1 MFITYIVP
9 ACILI
14 SSVIDDL
21 RSKKIHNYL
30 ILVQAGVAIIS
41 VLIVKGPVALLYALA
56 LMGLSLLITI
66 PLVLL
71 KVIGGGDM
79 KLFAVLAL
87 VLPPRLMLWTF
98 IASFIWGA
106 LLGVIKVLLDKK
118 ATLLYFNMLFLFKFK
133 PPSTEQLNTFPF
145 SVSLLLGWLSALW
158 F

>member
-1 MFITYIVP
+1 MFIAYILP

-30 ILVQAGVAIIS
+30 ILIQAGVAVIS
-41 VLIVKGPVALLYALA
+41 VLIIKGPMDLFYALA
-56 LMGLSLLITI
+56 LMVLSLLITI

-87 VLPPRLMLWTF
+87 VLPPQLMLWTF
-98 IASFIWGA
+98 IASFVWGA
-106 LLGVIKVLLDKK
+106 LLGVVKALLDKK
-118 ATLLYFNMLFLFKFK
+118 ALLLYFNMLFLLKFK
-133 PPSTEQLNTFPF
+133 PPSAEQLHTFPF

>member
-14 SSVIDDL
+14 SSAIDDL
-21 RSKKIHNYL
+21 MSKKIHNYL
-30 ILVQAGVAIIS
+30 ILVQAGVAVIS
-41 VLIVKGPVALLYALA
+41 VLIIQGPMSLLYALA

-98 IASFIWGA
+98 ICSFVWGA
-106 LLGVIKVLLDKK
+106 LLGVIKALLDKK
-118 ATLLYFNMLFLFKFK
+118 ASLLYFNMLFLFKFK
-133 PPSTEQLNTFPF
+133 PPATEQLHTFPF
-145 SVSLLLGWLSALW
+145 SVSLFLGWLSALW

>member
-1 MFITYIVP
+1 MFITYILP
-9 ACILI
+9 AGILI
-14 SSVIDDL
+14 SSIVDDL

-30 ILVQAGVAIIS
+30 ILIQAGVAVIS
-41 VLIVKGPVALLYALA
+41 VLIIQGPMALLYALA
-56 LMGLSLLITI
+56 FMVLSLLITI

-98 IASFIWGA
+98 VCSFVWGA
-106 LLGVIKVLLDKK
+106 LLGVVKALLDKR
-118 ATLLYFNMLFLFKFK
+118 AVLLYFNMLLLFKLK
-133 PPSTEQLNTFPF
+133 PPATEQLHTFPF

>member
-1 MFITYIVP
+1 MFITYILP
-9 ACILI
+9 AGILV
-14 SSVIDDL
+14 SSIVDDL

-30 ILVQAGVAIIS
+30 ILAQAGVAIVS
-41 VLIVKGPVALLYALA
+41 VLIIQGPMALLYALA
-56 LMGLSLLITI
+56 FMVLSLLITI

-87 VLPPRLMLWTF
+87 VLSPRLMLWTF
-98 IASFIWGA
+98 VCSFVWGA
-106 LLGVIKVLLDKK
+106 LLGVVKAILDKK
-118 ATLLYFNMLFLFKFK
+118 ATLLYFNMLFLFKLK
-133 PPSTEQLNTFPF
+133 PPSAEQLHTFPF